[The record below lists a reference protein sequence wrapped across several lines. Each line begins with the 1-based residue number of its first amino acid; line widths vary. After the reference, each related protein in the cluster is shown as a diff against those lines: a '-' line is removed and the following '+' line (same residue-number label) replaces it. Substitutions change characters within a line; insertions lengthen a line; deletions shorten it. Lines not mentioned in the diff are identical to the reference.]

1 MPLFLIVLQ
10 PVLLLLL
17 SPFTR
22 NLKQKPLKSQ
32 AKIESDQED
41 SFTQPTSSRA
51 ACVASHKMNA
61 SNYNHSSSGESSDSA
76 CLASFERNGKARSTT
91 LTNRSAL
98 SSGQK
103 WILFQMRI
111 FILVLSMN
119 CPLMFPF
126 LYNCCNLQLHYEL

>member
-17 SPFTR
+17 SLFTR

-32 AKIESDQED
+32 AKIESEQED

-51 ACVASHKMNA
+51 TCVASHKTNA
-61 SNYNHSSSGESSDSA
+61 SNYHHSSSGESSDSA

-91 LTNRSAL
+91 LTNCSAL

-103 WILFQMRI
+103 LNWFQMRI
-111 FILVLSMN
+111 FILVL
-119 CPLMFPF
+119 
-126 LYNCCNLQLHYEL
+126 YELSTNVSFPL